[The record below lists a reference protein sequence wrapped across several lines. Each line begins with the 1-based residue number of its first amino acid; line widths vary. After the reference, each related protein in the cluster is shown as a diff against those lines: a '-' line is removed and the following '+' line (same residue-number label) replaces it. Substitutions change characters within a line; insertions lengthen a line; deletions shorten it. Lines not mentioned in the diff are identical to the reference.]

1 MNSPYGSAIIL
12 RGERSHKEKFINDF
26 IKKNKISSF
35 NLFEYKDPL
44 KILEVR
50 QIKKILKFTSFSRA
64 MRVFIFYSVPT
75 LVAQNALL
83 KTLEELPED
92 VTFIFAEEIN
102 LIPTIESRS
111 RILSF
116 TSQTQ
121 AIDSSLTGMLNQYI
135 GDPPA
140 GEAGKKDVFSSLVLS
155 DRLFT
160 HAPDINFGDLILNLR
175 VLLFESIEMG
185 NFRNSRFISRLI
197 KSLNRYISFEN
208 NNLNKR
214 LLFERILFD
223 IESGT

>member
-1 MNSPYGSAIIL
+1 MSAIIL
-12 RGERSHKEKFINDF
+12 RGERSRKEQFINSY
-26 IKKNKISSF
+26 IQENRISSF

-50 QIKKILKFTSFSRA
+50 QIKKILNATSFNGT
-64 MRVFIFYSVPT
+64 MRVFIFYSDPT

-92 VTFIFAEEIN
+92 VTFIFLEEIN

-111 RILSF
+111 RVLSF

-121 AIDSSLTGMLNQYI
+121 AIDSSLNGLLNQYI
-135 GDPPA
+135 GD
-140 GEAGKKDVFSSLVLS
+140 KKDVFSSLVLS

-185 NFRNSRFISRLI
+185 NFRNSRFTLRLI

-214 LLFERILFD
+214 LLLERILID
-223 IESGT
+223 AGSGT